1 MSLLTLVSQKSV
13 EILGLFSLREL
24 ELGLRCFKF
33 RYLKFRFLC
42 MYSEY
47 SLNYQVYS
55 CVNDSTSGKRGK

>member
-1 MSLLTLVSQKSV
+1 VLKYLD
-13 EILGLFSLREL
+13 LFSLREL
-24 ELGLRCFKF
+24 VLGFRCFKF

-55 CVNDSTSGKRGK
+55 CVKDLTSGKGEIRDYDGEVIQ